1 ASKDDLETDP
11 PCHAKATAHSACLGK
26 NSYQESKCQAQ
37 IDALYECCNSFYA
50 RNGDEAKSVCC
61 PQASLLRLKIK
72 QRAAESSKR

>member
-1 ASKDDLETDP
+1 MLKRQRIQ
-11 PCHAKATAHSACLGK
+11 ACLGK

-61 PQASLLRLKIK
+61 PQASLLRLKMK
-72 QRAAESSKR
+72 QRAEESSKR

>member
-11 PCHAKATAHSACLGK
+11 PCHAKA
-26 NSYQESKCQAQ
+26 ESKCQGQ

-61 PQASLLRLKIK
+61 PQASLLRLKMK
-72 QRAAESSKR
+72 QRAEESSKR